1 MPQPLSPEVMPKF
14 PISVIPPHFHSYL
27 VEGLIDSF
35 VVVGL
40 DGAKV
45 WLDQL
50 EVAIASEEGDT
61 ARVIE
66 AGGEN
71 KQQVVDEQGLVVE
84 VEL

>member
-1 MPQPLSPEVMPKF
+1 MLYVHNSIQKTVPKF
-14 PISVIPPHFHSYL
+14 HL

-35 VVVGL
+35 IVVSL
-40 DGAKV
+40 HRAKV

-66 AGGEN
+66 TRGEN
-71 KQQVVDEQGLVVE
+71 NQQIIDEQGLVVE